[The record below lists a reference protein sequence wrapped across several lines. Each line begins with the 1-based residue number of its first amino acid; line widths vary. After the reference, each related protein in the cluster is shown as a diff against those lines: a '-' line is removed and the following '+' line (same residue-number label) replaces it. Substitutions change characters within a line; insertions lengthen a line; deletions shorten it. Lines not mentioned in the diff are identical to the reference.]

1 MENSSGFSHAQ
12 TWQAGMNDDASRPA
26 RLRTGSTAPRF
37 GAIRSQL
44 LSHAVAVNT
53 LSTHVADLCSTWS
66 CCLHHKWLN
75 TQSSRSSPVAQCCNI
90 QLEIHT
96 FWDVLGFHGSSLRK
110 STGHHGSTKIKGL
123 EDPWCSSRPN
133 IPPQGSHCD
142 HAINTG
148 VAAIHNLHEKGLR
161 HCETAITS
169 TLHTSLCKT

>member
-44 LSHAVAVNT
+44 LSHAVAVNA
-53 LSTHVADLCSTWS
+53 LSTHFADLCSTWS

-75 TQSSRSSPVAQCCNI
+75 TQSSRSSPVACCNI

-110 STGHHGSTKIKGL
+110 STRSPHVTTDPQRSKVSKIRGVHPVPTSRHRARTVTTQSTQAL
-123 EDPWCSSRPN
+123 LQFTTFTR
-133 IPPQGSHCD
+133 Q
-142 HAINTG
+142 
-148 VAAIHNLHEKGLR
+148 V
-161 HCETAITS
+161 
-169 TLHTSLCKT
+169 